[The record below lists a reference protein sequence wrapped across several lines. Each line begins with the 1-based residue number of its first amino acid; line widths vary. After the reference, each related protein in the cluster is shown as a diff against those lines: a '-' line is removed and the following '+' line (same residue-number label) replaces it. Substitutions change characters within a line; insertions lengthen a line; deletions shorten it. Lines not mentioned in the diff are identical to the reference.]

1 MLYPYENR
9 TQPLHMYMNVRSLW
23 RITGFG
29 HCSSCYLKWD
39 QFLSQFKLRNILN
52 LRADYIKWQNSH
64 PHNSEELKQFQAE
77 SKYNT
82 LNPNTSLLPANYIAT
97 DGGMQFTEH
106 LCIAKFLDN
115 VGGATFKSYTC
126 CDWTKAKKTHWWELF
141 YDFKQTQSI
150 EFHSAIKCIK
160 AQWKVKWKPSFI
172 LGIRETIVSFRTN
185 SISSV

>member
-9 TQPLHMYMNVRSLW
+9 TQPLHMYMNVQSLW

-106 LCIAKFLDN
+106 LCIAKFWTTWVVQLLNHTHAVIEPKQKRLIEETYFINSNKQKVLDFTVQLN
-115 VGGATFKSYTC
+115 A
-126 CDWTKAKKTHWWELF
+126 
-141 YDFKQTQSI
+141 
-150 EFHSAIKCIK
+150 
-160 AQWKVKWKPSFI
+160 
-172 LGIRETIVSFRTN
+172 
-185 SISSV
+185 